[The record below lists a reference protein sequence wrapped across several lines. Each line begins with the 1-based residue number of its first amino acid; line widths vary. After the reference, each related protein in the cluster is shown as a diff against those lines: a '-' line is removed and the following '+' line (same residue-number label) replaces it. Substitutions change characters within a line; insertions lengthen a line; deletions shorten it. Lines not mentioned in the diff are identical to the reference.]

1 MKVTYKSKSRCE
13 LTDLHVLEIRLV
25 NEQTARIK
33 SIEFERLAFIERET
47 RSSITFNVMIL
58 APGKCELTI
67 QKADFIHSY
76 E

>member
-1 MKVTYKSKSRCE
+1 MKSTYKSKSRCE
-13 LTDLHVLEIRLV
+13 LTDLHVLEIRIV

-33 SIEFERLAFIERET
+33 TISYDRLAFIERET

-58 APGKCELTI
+58 APGNCELTI
-67 QKADFIHSY
+67 QKADFIHSF